1 MTQAGISGSLTL
13 GGDLTTYGQAT
24 IVGGLSLGGVVE
36 VLGNLILNNP
46 GSDMGHAVR
55 ADRTITAGTGLVGG
69 GNLTSNRTISL
80 DTTYLS
86 NNYLNKGSEPYL
98 TVDMNGNE
106 LYARLALKNS
116 PASDNSWLRVSS
128 NSHGILPYTSGNSY
142 LGTASWKFKEVH
154 AVNFY
159 ENGTALSSKYS
170 AATHN
175 HDTRYSL
182 ATHTHDNYIST
193 GGGTVAGVISFT
205 TTTGGVE
212 FERART
218 NVSKIFWNA
227 STVADYGLRFDVDG
241 ANSLIL
247 YNPTA
252 NMPNLMTGELKIKH
266 PNYNYNTTFG
276 WGRTHFNNFNIVND
290 SGTVS
295 VNNREVY
302 TKGLE
307 IRWGTAAPS
316 GGTSGDV
323 YIQYT

>member
-1 MTQAGISGSLTL
+1 MTNAGIVGSLTL
-13 GGDLTTYGQAT
+13 GQNLNVGGDLNVT
-24 IVGGLSLGGVVE
+24 GG
-36 VLGNLILNNP
+36 LILNNP
-46 GSDMGHAVR
+46 GSGMGYAVR
-55 ADRTITAGTGLVGG
+55 ADRTISAGTGLTGG
-69 GNLTSNRTISL
+69 GNLTANRTISL

-86 NNYLNKGSEPYL
+86 NNYMNKGSEPYVSAD
-98 TVDMNGNE
+98 TAGSTA
-106 LYARLALKNS
+106 YPRLVVKNS
-116 PASDNSWLRVSS
+116 GAATPEWIRMSS
-128 NSHGILPYTSGNSY
+128 NSHGLLPYSNGNSHI
-142 LGTASWKFKEVH
+142 GTSSWKFQQIH

-159 ENGTALSSKYS
+159 EDGTLLSSKYS

-193 GGGTVAGVISFT
+193 GGGTVAGSISFT
-205 TTTGGVE
+205 TTSGGVE
-212 FERART
+212 FNRART

-227 STVADYGLRFDVDG
+227 SAAADYGLRFDVDG

-247 YNPTA
+247 YHPTA
-252 NMPNLMTGELKIKH
+252 NLPNLMTGELKIKH

-276 WGRTHFNNFNIVND
+276 WGRTNFNNFNIIND

-307 IRWGTAAPS
+307 IKWGTAAPS
-316 GGTSGDV
+316 GGTNGDI